1 MPSPSAVPTS
11 EPVNA
16 EVAARQAVES
26 AWARFW
32 VVYATAERN
41 PPIYSAAQ
49 LGTEVAAAAVD
60 PTRDQVLKE
69 VAGFQAAG
77 LSSYGT
83 VAHRVTWPADVAGR
97 RSVVLNDCMDQSRA
111 GSLWVKTQAKR
122 TVGVARDTTRGT
134 LVRGADGSW
143 RVQLIEYLVKVPC

>member
-1 MPSPSAVPTS
+1 M
-11 EPVNA
+11 
-16 EVAARQAVES
+16 AARQAVES

-41 PPIYSAAQ
+41 PPVYSASQ
-49 LGTEVAAAAVD
+49 LGIEVSSVAVD
-60 PTRDQVLKE
+60 PTRDQVMKA

-83 VAHRVTWPADVAGR
+83 VTHRVTWTADVAGQ
-97 RSVVLNDCMDQSRA
+97 RSVVLNDCMDQSRY
-111 GSLWVKTQAKR
+111 GSLWVKTQVKR